1 MSKNAK
7 PIVCPNC
14 GSANKTEPKPGVFV
28 CKNCGSHYFLDD
40 ANVNVNINYN
50 HNHVGKPA
58 TAKNVAGLIAL
69 FVILVGAALLGF
81 WSLTPTRTKIKK
93 SETVELNFYS
103 GYASNWVY
111 ENPSTKTPVF
121 LRLGK
126 EFLRGDDDKLD
137 LVNIHALYIDPIS
150 KAIIKDEIMF
160 ERAKRLD
167 DGFDNFEEFS
177 DGSTY
182 IVYETSTLFKLDK
195 TNNKLINVTD
205 NLIKQF
211 KELGAGIA
219 ELDFH
224 SEEQIEIMTNDGDKF
239 FYIPAKNLLF
249 KTSDDAKLTK
259 DLLKPFKFRVD
270 NDGKLIKEFPVPGTW
285 NSKKEHLAPERKFFE
300 ARITH
305 HRDSLLFIASHT
317 VATNQSPVLFQKIDV
332 NTGKAL
338 WSLPPQKAEYRQVAE
353 LKNGF
358 AVKYYLTDGTYLSG
372 VYVLSTDGK
381 ILHDYVIQ
389 RGK

>member
-1 MSKNAK
+1 MDKKIAA
-7 PIVCPNC
+7 ITCPNC
-14 GSANKTEPKPGVFV
+14 GSANKTEPKTGVFV

-40 ANVNVNINYN
+40 EKVNVNISYN
-50 HNHVGKPA
+50 HNHTHKPA
-58 TAKNVAGLIAL
+58 TAKNIAGVIAL
-69 FVILVGAALLGF
+69 FIILVSAALIAF
-81 WSLTPTRTKIKK
+81 WLSGPTRTQIKK

-103 GYASNWVY
+103 GYRSDLVY
-111 ENPSTKTPVF
+111 ENPNTNTPVF

-160 ERAKRLD
+160 ERTKRLD
-167 DGFDNFEEFS
+167 DGFDNFEEYS
-177 DGSTY
+177 DGSVY

-195 TNNKLINVTD
+195 ANNKLINVTE
-205 NLIKQF
+205 NLTKQF

-219 ELDFH
+219 EFDLH
-224 SEEQIEIMTNDGDKF
+224 SDEQIEIMTNDGDKF

-249 KTSDDAKLTK
+249 KTSDDAKQTK
-259 DLLKPFKFRVD
+259 DLLDPFFFSID
-270 NDGKLIKEFPVPGTW
+270 NGKLVKKYPIPGTW
-285 NSKKEHLAPERKFFE
+285 TSKSELLAPERKFFE

-305 HRDSLLFIASHT
+305 QKDSLLFIASHT
-317 VATNQSPVLFQKIDV
+317 VATDQSPVLFQKIDV
-332 NTGKAL
+332 NNGKVL
-338 WSLPPQKAEYRQVAE
+338 WSLPPKKAEYRQVAE

-358 AVKYYLTDGTYLSG
+358 AVKYYLTDGSYLSG
-372 VYVLSTDGK
+372 VYILSQEGK
-381 ILHDYVIQ
+381 ILHDYTIE